1 VLCHYKRA
9 QALCHRDR
17 VRDTPTLDRCVP
29 GCGNVIRTD
38 EHAIQL
44 RERAD
49 FLDKR
54 AAFTARP
61 IGNRL
66 RATPPAC
73 ATWPT
78 PTPRPHHR
86 QGRHMS
92 PAPNER
98 ERIRAGIDRLLLNDQ
113 AQHSNG
119 ALTIVA
125 LAQESQIL
133 RTSAETSASRAA
145 LPPQAIAGLP
155 GSS

>member
-1 VLCHYKRA
+1 
-9 QALCHRDR
+9 
-17 VRDTPTLDRCVP
+17 
-29 GCGNVIRTD
+29 
-38 EHAIQL
+38 
-44 RERAD
+44 
-49 FLDKR
+49 
-54 AAFTARP
+54 
-61 IGNRL
+61 
-66 RATPPAC
+66 
-73 ATWPT
+73 
-78 PTPRPHHR
+78 
-86 QGRHMS
+86 MS

-98 ERIRAGIDRLLLNDQ
+98 ERIRAGIDRLLNDQ